1 MEMMYLHASKTL
13 NNGPMNTV
21 NLSRTNTETSN
32 IQVPTP
38 RLIDYFAVNNSYSE
52 LCISGRCI

>member
-1 MEMMYLHASKTL
+1 MNPLASKTL

-21 NLSRTNTETSN
+21 NLSTNTETSN

-38 RLIDYFAVNNSYSE
+38 RLI
-52 LCISGRCI
+52 I